1 MAKEFF
7 YKLRREGNSRV
18 VAVGRLL
25 PKDWK
30 VVQLEVLAKSPSQID
45 IRLTK
50 VA

>member
-1 MAKEFF
+1 MPREFF

-30 VVQLEVLAKSPSQID
+30 MVQLQVLAKDKNQID
-45 IRLTK
+45 IRLIK